1 MISVLSRPLPEDH
14 ALFSEVDLLLT
25 EIRRCYQELDK
36 FWTEE
41 IYRASEAL
49 KMRRVDPTDFERWR
63 IFRANLKQTIGSWK
77 VQRDFLFLCCALV
90 TNQNTSVQ
98 NEKLSGDAQ
107 ILRRN
112 NTCLSKVCLF
122 SLSL

>member
-1 MISVLSRPLPEDH
+1 V
-14 ALFSEVDLLLT
+14 
-25 EIRRCYQELDK
+25 ELDK

-63 IFRANLKQTIGSWK
+63 NFQANLKQTIDSWK
-77 VQRDFLFLCCALV
+77 VQHGSLFLCCALI
-90 TNQNTSVQ
+90 TNQNISVQ
-98 NEKLSGDAQ
+98 NEKASGDAQ

-112 NTCLSKVCLF
+112 NACLSEVCLF
-122 SLSL
+122 HFHSDIPFD